1 MSPKGIVVRGWH
13 MALFGVDSAVSSAS
27 TEAAAPFTPAH
38 PSAPIPVQG
47 APVGS
52 QLRVPLGEGGPKVFP
67 LILGGAEFG
76 WNVDL
81 ESSHDILD
89 AYVEWGGN
97 AIHTADS
104 YSGGRSEHIIGQWL
118 SSRGLRDEIVLAT
131 RVGGHPDNPGLGP
144 VNLVRAVEASLTRLG
159 TDRIDVLYLDASA
172 DHVTALEDTLATAE
186 WLVESGK
193 ARALG
198 AIGYTA
204 AQLVEARIFA
214 SAGYPRITV
223 LDVPFNILRRHEFD
237 SDLRLVAGAQG
248 MAVTPSHALEHGFL
262 AGRHRTRMR
271 GSLSVRGAQLAAS
284 LNRRGTRT
292 LRALDSVGAVLGVP
306 DAAVAVAWLLAQKL
320 VTAPIINAFAPH
332 HVEELVQ
339 GVGVHLSRAHLAE
352 IARAAE

>member
-1 MSPKGIVVRGWH
+1 
-13 MALFGVDSAVSSAS
+13 MAFFGVGSQVSSTSHPVTPRNPA
-27 TEAAAPFTPAH
+27 PAH
-38 PSAPIPVQG
+38 PSAPIPIQG
-47 APVGS
+47 APIGS
-52 QLRVPLGEGGPKVFP
+52 HVRVSLGEGGPEVFP

-89 AYVEWGGN
+89 AYVELGGN
-97 AIHTADS
+97 AVHTADS
-104 YSGGRSEHIIGQWL
+104 FAGGRSEHIIGQWL
-118 SSRGLRDEIVLAT
+118 RSRGLRDEIVLGV

-159 TDRIDVLYLDASA
+159 TDRIDVLYLDATTESA
-172 DHVTALEDTLATAE
+172 AALEDTLATAE
-186 WLVESGK
+186 WLVEAGK
-193 ARALG
+193 AQTLG
-198 AIGYTA
+198 AVGYTA

-223 LDVPFNILRRHEFD
+223 LDVPFNVLRRHEFD
-237 SDLRLVAGAQG
+237 PDLRLVAGAQG

-262 AGRHRTRMR
+262 AGRHRTRLR

-292 LRALDSVGAVLGVP
+292 LRALDAVGAELGVP
-306 DAAVAVAWLLAQKL
+306 DAAIAVAWLLAQRL
-320 VTAPIINAFAPH
+320 VSAPIVNAFAPQH
-332 HVEELVQ
+332 IEELIQ
-339 GVGVHLSRAHLAE
+339 GVGVRLSRAQLAD

>member
-1 MSPKGIVVRGWH
+1 
-13 MALFGVDSAVSSAS
+13 MALFGVGSNVSSAS
-27 TEAAAPFTPAH
+27 SEARAVILPAH

-47 APVGS
+47 APLGRH
-52 QLRVPLGEGGPKVFP
+52 LRVPLGEGGLLIFP
-67 LILGGAEFG
+67 LILGAAEFG

-89 AYVEWGGN
+89 TYVELGGN

-104 YSGGRSEHIIGQWL
+104 FAGGRSEHIIGQWL
-118 SSRGLRDEIVLAT
+118 SSRGLRDEVVLGV

-159 TDRIDVLYLDASA
+159 TDRIDVLYLDAVA
-172 DHVTALEDTLATAE
+172 DGKTALEDTLATAE
-186 WLVESGK
+186 WLIESGK

-223 LDVPFNILRRHEFD
+223 LDVPFNVLRRHEFD
-237 SDLRLVAGAQG
+237 ADLRLVAGAQG
-248 MAVTPSHALEHGFL
+248 MAFTPSHALEHGFL
-262 AGRHRTRMR
+262 AGRHRTRVR

-292 LRALDSVGAVLGVP
+292 LRALDAVGAELGVP
-306 DAAVAVAWLLAQKL
+306 DAAVAVAWLHAQRL
-320 VTAPIINAFAPH
+320 VTAPIVNAYAPN

-339 GVGVHLSRAHLAE
+339 GVGVRLSRGQLSD